1 MPQNYDPRWVEA
13 FKMISDGVF
22 GDTEYFEDMVASVND
37 IPARG
42 NDWFLLANDF
52 ASYMD
57 AQARVIAA
65 VFVFA
70 SAKVKLEVSQ
80 GHHETQAWARPDS
93 RSSLYQLVAAH
104 TCGTSSPHSP
114 VMAWCCYHKA

>member
-1 MPQNYDPRWVEA
+1 MHKLPQDYDPRWVEA

-37 IPARG
+37 IPERG

-57 AQARVIAA
+57 AQARISAA
-65 VFVFA
+65 MNVFA
-70 SAKVKLEVSQ
+70 SA
-80 GHHETQAWARPDS
+80 GQALGQSGSGPYS
-93 RSSLYQLVAAH
+93 
-104 TCGTSSPHSP
+104 
-114 VMAWCCYHKA
+114 

>member
-1 MPQNYDPRWVEA
+1 MLCKCPADCIPFHPTTTVNFIVIDIFPVCPDLAFTCARLRQDYDPRWVEA

-22 GDTEYFEDMVASVND
+22 GDTEYFEDLVASVND

-57 AQARVIAA
+57 AQARG
-65 VFVFA
+65 
-70 SAKVKLEVSQ
+70 SAPLSHQ
-80 GHHETQAWARPDS
+80 RSGQRQAPN
-93 RSSLYQLVAAH
+93 
-104 TCGTSSPHSP
+104 
-114 VMAWCCYHKA
+114 